1 MIRLT
6 LLLIATLV
14 VGFIIFGKDMPEDEQ
29 ARLTRQATESADQA
43 PPTVPEEEA
52 APLPDDGSIRP
63 VNPNAEA
70 APETAILPITQPR
83 VIADEGRSA
92 PLNLPPP
99 EPVEGDPLPEGPVT
113 PVNDGQ
119 VRPDPP
125 ARGQDG
131 FTEGVPADP
140 TTLAETTWFVA
151 ADKVNLRAGEST
163 DFEVVGAAFQGEPL
177 TLLSDPNAEWVQVR
191 TQGGIEAFV
200 KTEFLSQSGP
210 LQ

>member
-14 VGFIIFGKDMPEDEQ
+14 VGFVIFGKDVPEDEQ
-29 ARLTRQATESADQA
+29 ARLTRGAREAADQA
-43 PPTVPEEEA
+43 PPTVPEVE
-52 APLPDDGSIRP
+52 APLPDDGSVRP
-63 VNPNAEA
+63 VNPNAEPA
-70 APETAILPITQPR
+70 AETAILPITQPR
-83 VIADEGRSA
+83 VIADEGRS
-92 PLNLPPP
+92 PPVNLPPA
-99 EPVEGDPLPEGPVT
+99 EPAEGEVPPEGEVT

-131 FTEGVPADP
+131 FTEGVPVDP
-140 TTLAETTWFVA
+140 ATSAETTWFVA

-177 TLLSDPNAEWVQVR
+177 TLLSDPAAEWVQVR
-191 TQGGIEAFV
+191 TQDGIEAFV
-200 KTEFLSQSGP
+200 KSEFLTSAGP